1 MAFEWSDDLS
11 VGVERIDAQHRELIA
26 RTNALLRALPGGGG
40 PASQAAMETL
50 LYLSAYVEEHFADE
64 ERYMAE
70 VAFPGLPAHRVEH
83 LGFRETLRVLVRR
96 FSLGGIDEVLR
107 RGIEEEVCGWIV
119 RHVLGTDRAI
129 GQFVRGRVSPP
140 GRSGPPAG

>member
-26 RTNALLRALPGGGG
+26 RTNALLEALPGASG

-50 LYLSAYVEEHFADE
+50 LYLSAYVEEHFSDE
-64 ERYMAE
+64 ERFMAE
-70 VAFPGLPAHRVEH
+70 VGFPGLAAHRIEH
-83 LGFRETLRVLVRR
+83 LRFRDTLGLLVRR
-96 FSLGGIDEVLR
+96 FSLGGIDDVLR

-129 GQFVRGRVSPP
+129 GSFVRARGA
-140 GRSGPPAG
+140 PPA

>member
-11 VGVERIDAQHRELIA
+11 VGVERVDAQHRELIA
-26 RTNALLRALPGGGG
+26 RTNALLEALPAGSG

-50 LYLSAYVEEHFADE
+50 LYLSSYVEEHFGDE
-64 ERYMAE
+64 ERFMAE
-70 VAFPGLPAHRVEH
+70 VGFPDLTTHRIEH
-83 LGFRETLRVLVRR
+83 QRFRESLGVLVRR
-96 FSLGGIDEVLR
+96 FSLGGIDDVLR

-129 GQFVRGRVSPP
+129 GRFVRGR
-140 GRSGPPAG
+140 GAPPA